1 MKLKKI
7 ALPVLAVTAL
17 VIAGV
22 AFSASGP
29 NEQLASQNRVYGGGH
44 FNTSDGTAR
53 NFAVD
58 AHTSGQTAFG
68 DVEYAGPAHWS
79 HEQVLCVTVVGN
91 RATIGTVITS
101 ADRPETIGLLTLF
114 VLSDGGP
121 PLSGTSDSSTFHVS
135 GPANDNPAW
144 PAGFPK
150 TCPTP
155 DAAAQSFGLQDFAL
169 DGGDVVVQNAK

>member
-7 ALPVLAVTAL
+7 ALPVLALAAL
-17 VIAGV
+17 MIAGV

-29 NEQLASQNRVYGGGH
+29 NAQLASQNRVYGGGH

-58 AHTSGQTAFG
+58 AHASGQAAFG
-68 DVEYAGPAHWS
+68 DVEYAGPSHWS

-91 RATIGTVITS
+91 KATIGTVITN
-101 ADRPETIGLLTLF
+101 ADRSETIGMLTLF

-121 PLSGTSDSSTFHVS
+121 PLSGTPDSSTLHLS
-135 GPANDNPAW
+135 GAANDPTW
-144 PAGFPK
+144 PAGFPT

-155 DAAAQSFGLQDFAL
+155 DATTALYGLQDFPL
-169 DGGDVVVQNAK
+169 DGGDLIVQNAK